1 MKWRTR
7 GILLPGRHRALLG
20 LLGAS
25 VLVLAWGA
33 IDLQLTQQTF
43 LQEHAN
49 ARHVRLETMPAR
61 RGLITDRHGEPLAV
75 STEVYSV
82 HAHPAQLLGAR
93 ARWPAL
99 CELLGISPEQLN
111 ALLEP
116 RRKREFV
123 WIKRRLEPQVADAVM
138 ALDVPG
144 IDIQPEVRRYYPTGE
159 VAAQLLGLTDI
170 DDAGQEGLELA
181 LDARLRGAD
190 GRMRVLK
197 TRDGHV
203 IDTIESL
210 AVPRPGEDIALSI
223 DRRLQYVAYRELK
236 SAVLAHRARGGMV
249 LLMDAITG
257 EVLTVVNQPS
267 FNPNNRSSLLGTRNV
282 NRALLDVFEP
292 GSTLKPFSVAAALED
307 GLFRPDTVLDT
318 HPGVFRIG
326 RHNVKDIHNYGKLD
340 VTGVIAKS
348 SNVGTARIALAL
360 EPQRLWQC
368 LRDLGFGVATHTGFP
383 GERSGFLAG
392 ASGWREF
399 QQATISFGY
408 GISVT
413 ALQLA
418 QAYTAFARDGTW
430 VPATFERTDAP
441 ALGVRAFSP
450 QTAAAMR
457 DMLEAVV
464 QRGTAQLARV
474 PGYRTGGKTGT
485 VHKTEPGG
493 GYAKERY
500 LSLFVGMAP
509 MSAPRLVAVVVVDEP
524 QGGEYYGGRV
534 AAPVFSRLMTE
545 VLRLLD
551 VPPDRL
557 EGLAPP
563 QLAGVSP
570 ELAAEAGWSVAQ

>member
-1 MKWRTR
+1 MKWRSR
-7 GILLPGRHRALLG
+7 GILLPGRHRALLTLVG
-20 LLGAS
+20 IS
-25 VLVLAWGA
+25 MLVLAWGA

-49 ARHVRLETMPAR
+49 ARHVRIETIPAR

-75 STEVYSV
+75 STEVYSI
-82 HAHPAQLLGAR
+82 HAHPAALLGAR
-93 ARWPAL
+93 ARCPEL
-99 CELLGISPEQLN
+99 CALLGLSPEQLG

-123 WIKRRLEPQVADAVM
+123 WLKRRLEPQTAEAVL
-138 ALDVPG
+138 ALGIPG
-144 IDIQPEVRRYYPTGE
+144 VDIKPEVRRYYPTGE
-159 VAAQLLGLTDI
+159 VTAQVLGITDI
-170 DDAGQEGLELA
+170 DDVGQEGLELA
-181 LDARLRGAD
+181 LDPRLRGEN
-190 GRMRVLK
+190 GRMRVIK
-197 TRDGHV
+197 TRDGRV
-203 IDTIESL
+203 IDSIGSL
-210 AVPRPGEDIALSI
+210 AVPRPGQDIALSI

-249 LLMDAITG
+249 VLMDAQSG
-257 EVLTVVNQPS
+257 EVLAMVTQPS

-292 GSTLKPFSVAAALED
+292 GSTLKPFTVAAALDD
-307 GLFRPDTVLDT
+307 GLFEPETVFDTN
-318 HPGVFRIG
+318 PGVFRIG
-326 RHNVKDIHNYGKLD
+326 RYNVKDIHNYGKLD
-340 VTGVIAKS
+340 VTGVIVKS
-348 SNVGTARIALAL
+348 SNIGTARIALAL
-360 EPQRLWQC
+360 EPQRLWQY
-368 LRDLGFGVATHTGFP
+368 LHDLGFGEPTQSGFP
-383 GERSGFLAG
+383 GERSGFLA
-392 ASGWREF
+392 SPTGWREF

-413 ALQLA
+413 GLQLA

-430 VPATFERTDAP
+430 VPATFERRHELVSGP
-441 ALGVRAFSP
+441 RAFSP
-450 QTAAAMR
+450 RTAAAMR

-464 QRGTAQLARV
+464 LRGTAQLARV

-493 GYAKERY
+493 GYAKGRY
-500 LSLFVGMAP
+500 LSLFAGMAP
-509 MSAPRLVAVVVVDEP
+509 MSSPRLVAVVVVDEP

-545 VLRLLD
+545 ALRLLD

-563 QLAGVSP
+563 KLAGLSP